1 MIIEGVL
8 VFRSVVCYVN
18 QVSWSIISS
27 SLLCAEGDS
36 ILFLIF
42 FNSYFTKFNTQYC
55 LMILDN

>member
-8 VFRSVVCYVN
+8 VFRSVVYYVN

-27 SLLCAEGDS
+27 SLSCAEGDS

-42 FNSYFTKFNTQYC
+42 LILISPNS
-55 LMILDN
+55 ILNIV

>member
-8 VFRSVVCYVN
+8 LFRSVAYYVN

-27 SLLCAEGDS
+27 SLSCAEGDS
-36 ILFLIF
+36 ILFLF
-42 FNSYFTKFNTQYC
+42 LFSYFTKFNTQYC

>member
-27 SLLCAEGDS
+27 SLSCAEGDS
-36 ILFLIF
+36 ILFFIF
-42 FNSYFTKFNTQYC
+42 SSYFTKFNT
-55 LMILDN
+55 